1 MMMKIGISCS
11 MFLWLSCAP
20 FAVNGQPMDSGA
32 SVAANQREGATFPI
46 AQIEPIPAAS
56 SGKSFVNAKDST
68 VEFEIYFGGSACD
81 EPNYTFEKISDSL
94 HLVQEHGQCY
104 RHGKRYGIKGAV
116 KGLATGKYILAVI
129 RRFRKDSE
137 NGNPPLAVY
146 LKEVQV
152 H

>member
-1 MMMKIGISCS
+1 MINSYLVSAM
-11 MFLWLSCAP
+11 LVCAP
-20 FAVNGQPMDSGA
+20 FAVNGQRMDGGA
-32 SVAANQREGATFPI
+32 SVVANQSEGVTFPI
-46 AQIEPIPAAS
+46 AQIEPIPAES
-56 SGKSFVNAKDST
+56 SGKSSANAKDSM

-81 EPNYTFEKISDSL
+81 EPKYIFEKKSDSL
-94 HLVQEHGQCY
+94 HLVQEHSECY

-116 KGLATGKYILAVI
+116 KGLAPGKYILTVI
-129 RRFRKDSE
+129 RRYRKDYE